1 MKRTLRL
8 AIALVVAA
16 GTALAAGGVKPKANA
31 YFQTGFDDTA
41 WQQAAFK
48 KVVAGWKPTA
58 APAVGK
64 KTVLIA
70 SISRDGALL
79 GLREHMTTGV
89 AGWDATAI
97 EAVKQAA
104 PFPKLPKS
112 WVYPSLEVHFHFEA
126 GK

>member
-1 MKRTLRL
+1 MKRLLVAFLLVATG
-8 AIALVVAA
+8 AIAA
-16 GTALAAGGVKPKANA
+16 GVKPKANA

-70 SISRDGALL
+70 TINREGALI
-79 GLREHMTTGV
+79 GLTDHLRTGV
-89 AGWDATAI
+89 AGWDQPAV
-97 EAVKQAA
+97 EAVKKAA
-104 PFPKLPKS
+104 PFPKLPAS
-112 WVYPSLEVHFHFEA
+112 WVYPTLEVHFHFEA
-126 GK
+126 GKP

>member
-1 MKRTLRL
+1 MRR
-8 AIALVVAA
+8 AA
-16 GTALAAGGVKPKANA
+16 WLAAALIAVAGATLAAGVKPKLNA
-31 YFQTGFDDTA
+31 YFQTGFDDVA

-79 GLREHMTTGV
+79 GLRDHLTTGV
-89 AGWDATAI
+89 AGWDGTAI
-97 EAVKQAA
+97 EAVKNAA

-112 WVYPSLEVHFHFEA
+112 WVYPTLEVHFHFEA

>member
-1 MKRTLRL
+1 MRRL
-8 AIALVVAA
+8 FAAIL
-16 GTALAAGGVKPKANA
+16 LAATAATAAGVKPKANA
-31 YFQTGFDDTA
+31 YFQTGFDDVA

-48 KVVAGWKPTA
+48 KVVSGWKPTA

-79 GLREHMTTGV
+79 GLRDHLTTGV
-89 AGWDATAI
+89 AGWDNTAI
-97 EAVKQAA
+97 EAVKKAA

-112 WVYPSLEVHFHFEA
+112 WAYPALEVHFHFEA

>member
-1 MKRTLRL
+1 MRRL
-8 AIALVVAA
+8 LALLLLASTAAVAA
-16 GTALAAGGVKPKANA
+16 GVKPKANA
-31 YFQTGFDDTA
+31 YFQTGFDDAA

-48 KVVAGWKPTA
+48 KVVDGWKPTA

-70 SISRDGALL
+70 TINRDGALT
-79 GLREHMTTGV
+79 GLTDHLMTGV
-89 AGWDATAI
+89 KGWDMPAV
-97 EAVKQAA
+97 EAVKKAA

-112 WVYPSLEVHFHFEA
+112 WVYPTLEVHFHFEA